1 VDEKWQ
7 PHLVSPEAGKLLRF
21 NILITILLCENFWP
35 SHCSAGVVRRGLSS
49 FHRKV
54 SNVVRWRFIARVGL
68 ATALVCL
75 LGAASPALAAKGD
88 HPKLD
93 KQLNTRASQGG
104 GKSQVIVTL
113 QPGWTAS
120 GRSEM
125 ARLGGTLGRALDILN
140 AQVVE
145 LPNGQLKRLADH
157 PAVAR
162 IDWDRPIT
170 GHMARAATTVGARAV
185 RQQYGHNGRGIGVAV
200 IDSGITG
207 WHTDLLGWTGQQRV
221 TGWMDFVNGRT
232 TPYDDL
238 GHGTHVAGI
247 IGGNGLSSFGQ
258 HAGVAPGVALVGLKV
273 LDHRGA
279 GVVSNVI
286 AALDYAI
293 ANRVKHNIRVINMS
307 VGAAVTE
314 SYNVDPLTLAAKR
327 AVDAGIVVVAAAG
340 NRGRDAQGRT
350 IYGAIAAPGNAP
362 WVLTVGASST
372 EGTIVRYD
380 DVIAGYSSRGPTAV
394 DYLAK
399 PDLVAPGTGIVS
411 LADPQSAF
419 YVTKANFLVS
429 GSLSSSTKPYLSLSG
444 TSMATPV
451 VSGTVALMLQANPK
465 LTPNLVKAI
474 LQYTAQTHG
483 SYNFLT
489 QGAGFLNAK
498 GAVDLARYFANPGAG
513 AYPHSKWWG
522 RRIHWGNQRLGGGA
536 LLPGTNAW
544 SLSTVWGTAFSPEGD
559 NIVWGTRAD
568 VEGDNIVWGTSFDFE
583 ADNIVWG
590 TDAGFEADNIVWG
603 TDCGGREC
611 DNIVWGTSVGVEGD
625 NIVWG
630 TADDLEIDNIVWGT
644 SFEVDNIVWGTNFEL
659 EGDNIVWGTNF
670 ELEEDNIVW
679 GTNFE
684 LDGDNIVWG
693 TSECLDETCDNIVW
707 GTSTDT
713 MLWGS
718 FVNWVTASFEALFA
732 PPVVDLVEDV
742 ILYVTTETTTTE
754 TTSTLPGGTV

>member
-1 VDEKWQ
+1 V
-7 PHLVSPEAGKLLRF
+7 L
-21 NILITILLCENFWP
+21 
-35 SHCSAGVVRRGLSS
+35 
-49 FHRKV
+49 
-54 SNVVRWRFIARVGL
+54 RWRFVARVGL

-75 LGAASPALAAKGD
+75 LGAASPAIAAKGD

-93 KQLNTRASQGG
+93 KQLNARASQGG

-125 ARLGGTLGRALDILN
+125 ARLGGKLVRALDILN

-162 IDWDRPIT
+162 IDWDRPT
-170 GHMARAATTVGARAV
+170 SGQLARVTTTVGARAA
-185 RQQYGHNGRGIGVAV
+185 RLQYGYSGAGIGVAV

-207 WHTDLLGWTGQQRV
+207 WHYDLLGWNGQQRV

-247 IGGNGLSSFGQ
+247 IGGNGLSSFGR
-258 HAGVAPGVALVGLKV
+258 HAGVAPGVNLIGLKV
-273 LDHRGA
+273 LDHQGL
-279 GVVSNVI
+279 GVISNVI
-286 AALDYAI
+286 AALEYAI
-293 ANRVKHNIRVINMS
+293 TNRSKHNIRVINLS

-314 SYNVDPLTLAAKR
+314 SYNVDPLALAAKR

-340 NRGRDAQGRT
+340 NRGRDANGQT
-350 IYGAIAAPGNAP
+350 IYGGVAAPGNAP

-380 DVIAGYSSRGPTAV
+380 DVMAGYSSRGPTAV

-399 PDLVAPGTGIVS
+399 PDLVAPGTGVVS
-411 LADPQSAF
+411 LSDPQSAF
-419 YVTKANFLVS
+419 YVTKSKFLVG

-444 TSMATPV
+444 TSMAAPV
-451 VSGTVALMLQANPK
+451 VSGTVALMLQANPN

-474 LQYTAQTHG
+474 LQYTAQTHD

-489 QGAGFLNAK
+489 QGAGFLNTK
-498 GAVDLARYFANPGAG
+498 GAVDLARYFANPARGT
-513 AYPHSKWWG
+513 YPNSKWWG
-522 RRIHWGNQRLGGGA
+522 RRIHWGNQRLGGGV

-544 SLSTVWGTAFSPEGD
+544 ALNIVWGTAFDAEGD
-559 NIVWGTRAD
+559 NIVWGTMAGFD
-568 VEGDNIVWGTSFDFE
+568 EFDNIVWGTDCDEATGECDNIVWGTSFDFE
-583 ADNIVWG
+583 TDNIVWG
-590 TDAGFEADNIVWG
+590 TDFGFEADNIVWG
-603 TDCGGREC
+603 TDCGGGDC
-611 DNIVWGTSVGVEGD
+611 DNIVWGTSFGVDGD

-644 SFEVDNIVWGTNFEL
+644 DFEEDNIVWGTDFDL
-659 EGDNIVWGTNF
+659 EGDNIVWGTDF
-670 ELEEDNIVW
+670 ALE
-679 GTNFE
+679 
-684 LDGDNIVWG
+684 GDNIVWG

-707 GTSTDT
+707 GTSLDATFWD
-713 MLWGS
+713 S
-718 FVNWVTASFEALFA
+718 FVSWIEASFEALFA
-732 PPVVDLVEDV
+732 PPLLEVAVLEES
-742 ILYVTTETTTTE
+742 VTLDTE
-754 TTSTLPGGTV
+754 STLSIDGGTL